1 MPDRL
6 FFKYRTVN
14 FLDYKTAEI
23 YSRIYYDFIAK
34 NFFTVIKEA
43 KYNDGSDV
51 FRASIDYQKDAYK
64 VEDFDYKKSEDIAG
78 IATSFPTLKEAD
90 RFLKKQVEI
99 YFEYKLR
106 DTALEKLTFRNR
118 KNSKII
124 EQKNK

>member
-1 MPDRL
+1 M
-6 FFKYRTVN
+6 
-14 FLDYKTAEI
+14 DYKTAEI
-23 YSRIYYDFIAK
+23 YTRIYYDFIAK
-34 NFFTVIKEA
+34 NFFTVVKET

-64 VEDFDYKKSEDIAG
+64 VEDFDYKKAEDLAG
-78 IATSFPTLKEAD
+78 IIASFPTLKEAD